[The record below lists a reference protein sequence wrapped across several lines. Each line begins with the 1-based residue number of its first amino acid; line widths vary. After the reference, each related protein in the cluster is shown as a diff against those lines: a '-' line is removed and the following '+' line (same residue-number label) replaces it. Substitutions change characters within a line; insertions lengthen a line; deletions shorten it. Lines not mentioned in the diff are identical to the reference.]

1 LSFTRALRGSG
12 FFVPSRLLG
21 RTPLTLLGAP
31 CPSYLDSLDVLVSI
45 APPHQPWVVAR
56 GWILLPGLDARQG
69 AVELTLRCQDEDEV
83 LRFSTNRMHRPDVV
97 AARGAP
103 EAEWCGFE
111 ALAPLAQLGP
121 GEYRVGARVCARE
134 GSAAIEFDRTIR
146 ITTVEETREALAHPR
161 WISVHVPKTGGRTFQ
176 RVLTQ
181 IFSGRVYEDRLFL
194 PVNDPL
200 RVRAIRYPIVRMA
213 RGLAPR
219 DALCTHGHFFA
230 TRYQSGYPMVRTAMW
245 FREPAGRIVS
255 AFHQVRRAPLDFPCD
270 TTFRPNVR
278 SGKIDLR
285 GFAELR
291 FQRDVQ
297 SQFLDGRRLDSIEF
311 VGIQEHYPRS
321 LALFGKIFG
330 VEMKEVTPTNINP
343 DKSIGDEYAIDGQL
357 QSLIDRWNP
366 RDRELYPA
374 AVARFEEL
382 CRRHGV

>member
-1 LSFTRALRGSG
+1 
-12 FFVPSRLLG
+12 
-21 RTPLTLLGAP
+21 
-31 CPSYLDSLDVLVSI
+31 
-45 APPHQPWVVAR
+45 
-56 GWILLPGLDARQG
+56 
-69 AVELTLRCQDEDEV
+69 
-83 LRFSTNRMHRPDVV
+83 
-97 AARGAP
+97 
-103 EAEWCGFE
+103 
-111 ALAPLAQLGP
+111 
-121 GEYRVGARVCARE
+121 
-134 GSAAIEFDRTIR
+134 
-146 ITTVEETREALAHPR
+146 
-161 WISVHVPKTGGRTFQ
+161 
-176 RVLTQ
+176 
-181 IFSGRVYEDRLFL
+181 
-194 PVNDPL
+194 
-200 RVRAIRYPIVRMA
+200 
-213 RGLAPR
+213 
-219 DALCTHGHFFA
+219 
-230 TRYQSGYPMVRTAMW
+230 MVRTAMW